1 MTATTPALT
10 GQRYDS
16 FTLILHWVT
25 AASVIFLFASAH
37 IWELM
42 ERGTPLRKGLQ
53 AVHISC
59 GILLALVMV
68 VRPLWRLFSQRSRQF
83 SMPPL
88 EGSTLAKGLAH
99 GMHGALYLLL
109 FTQIVLGFLFRWS
122 QHEPFQFFGLFDLT
136 GWVEIPPT
144 LRAYPCWVAR
154 HGGVGADLTGAG
166 ACAGRAFPSLPVT
179 GRRAASHAARPCVS
193 LTWSPP

>member
-10 GQRYDS
+10 RQRYDS
-16 FTLILHWVT
+16 FTLILHWIT

-37 IWELM
+37 IWELL

-68 VRPLWRLFSQRSRQF
+68 ARPIWRLFSQRSRQF

-136 GWVEIPPT
+136 GWVEITPT
-144 LRAYPCWVAR
+144 LRHTLAEWHDTVAWALISLALVHALAALFHHYLLR
-154 HGGVGADLTGAG
+154 DGVLRRMLP
-166 ACAGRAFPSLPVT
+166 GRAF
-179 GRRAASHAARPCVS
+179 R
-193 LTWSPP
+193 